1 MPVATNAEA
10 AAKDRLFFGGMTVM
24 FAVVVF
30 CGFAP
35 SFYLRGMLRG
45 TNVLTPG
52 LILHGIVFTLWTVLL
67 VLQSA
72 LISLRRVR
80 LHRRLG
86 MIGVAVAVLMTVL
99 AGHVAVSRATLPGA
113 PPLQFLAIPLA
124 TIVVFPV
131 LFGMAVQFRHRPQ
144 VHKRLILLA
153 TCEVTGAAVARLP
166 GVAALGPVGFFG
178 GVDLFV
184 GAIAIYDYAVY
195 RRVNPATLIGGLF
208 LIASQPVRIWIGQSE
223 WWLTFASWLTT

>member
-1 MPVATNAEA
+1 MAVAANAGNA
-10 AAKDRLFFGGMTVM
+10 VKDRLFFGGMTLM
-24 FAVVVF
+24 LAVVVF
-30 CGFAP
+30 WGFAP
-35 SFYLRGMLRG
+35 SFYLRRVLKG

-52 LILHGIVFTLWTVLL
+52 LILHGIVFTLWIALL
-67 VLQSA
+67 VLQAA

-86 MIGVAVAVLMTVL
+86 IIGVAVAVLMTVL

-124 TIVVFPV
+124 TVVVFPA
-131 LFGMAVQFRHRPQ
+131 LFAMAIHFRHRAQ
-144 VHKRLILLA
+144 IHKRLILLA
-153 TCEVTGAAVARLP
+153 TCEVISAAVARLP
-166 GVAALGPVGFFG
+166 GVAAVGPIGFFG

-184 GAIAIYDYAVY
+184 GAMAIYDYAVY
-195 RRVNPATLIGGLF
+195 RRLNPATIFGGLF
-208 LIASQPVRIWIGQSE
+208 LVVSQPVRIWIGQSE